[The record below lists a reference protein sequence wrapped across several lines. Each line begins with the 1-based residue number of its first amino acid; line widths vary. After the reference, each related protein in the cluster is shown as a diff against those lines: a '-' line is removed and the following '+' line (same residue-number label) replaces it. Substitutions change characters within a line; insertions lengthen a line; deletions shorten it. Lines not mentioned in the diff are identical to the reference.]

1 MHKKTGKLIPCF
13 PLCGKMFS
21 MRILNETISKKDL
34 MQNSEVVFDGC
45 MIKAVVDVDKQLLA
59 IDAELHADLEQLF
72 LENNSLQES
81 LWGINLYPEDDGE
94 DFIEF
99 DSMINIRPRQNNRSR
114 DVEDPETRKKITEVV
129 QRWVTE

>member
-1 MHKKTGKLIPCF
+1 MKILDSPVKK
-13 PLCGKMFS
+13 
-21 MRILNETISKKDL
+21 NDL
-34 MQNSEVVFDGC
+34 LKNSEVVFDEC
-45 MIKAVVDVDKQLLA
+45 MVKGVVDIDKELLA
-59 IDAELHADLEQLF
+59 VDAQLHADLEQLF

-114 DVEDPETRKKITEVV
+114 GVESPEIRQKITEVV
-129 QRWVTE
+129 QRWITE